1 VLRRVGKT
9 AYRRSLVCILAC
21 AAGCVA
27 DTEPGRNRDRGHVIT
42 IVAPPAGSNDP
53 PVISGSSSSS
63 GGSEAGSGATPPP
76 AGSGSGAGG
85 VAGASDPGSGGGT
98 AGSSP
103 PVVTVPID
111 ERTFDAGSD
120 PARNMVQAG
129 AVCTRLAQI
138 QCAGEAYCCENPGR
152 TVEQCETA
160 MRAGCTN
167 DVFLDAV
174 TANPITD
181 FDPAKAAAAFT
192 QLEAL
197 ASQCDPMIAE
207 FGASATGLMSM
218 LPGTI
223 DSGRSCSP
231 TGLDK
236 ASAAASLAACSDPTT
251 TACLPTSTLI
261 WTCRPRGAAGSQCF
275 SDLNCQEGL
284 HCPNPALAAGEFG
297 TADCA
302 PRKAEGSP
310 CTLPNECTSFACKGG
325 VCEAPSASAAY
336 CLTK

>member
-1 VLRRVGKT
+1 M
-9 AYRRSLVCILAC
+9 LAC

-27 DTEPGRNRDRGHVIT
+27 DTEPGRNRDRDDVIT
-42 IVAPPAGSNDP
+42 VVAPPRGSGDP
-53 PVISGSSSSS
+53 PVVSGSSSSS
-63 GGSEAGSGATPPP
+63 GGGAEAGSAAVSPP
-76 AGSGSGAGG
+76 AGAGSGAGG
-85 VAGASDPGSGGGT
+85 MAGTADPGSAGGT

-103 PVVTVPID
+103 PVAIVPIE

-129 AVCTRLAQI
+129 AVCARLSQI

-160 MRAGCTN
+160 MRAGCVN

-181 FDPAKAAAAFT
+181 FDAAKAAEAFT
-192 QLEAL
+192 QLEML

-218 LPGTI
+218 LHGTI

-231 TGLDK
+231 SGLDK
-236 ASAAASLAACSDPTT
+236 ASAAASLAACADSTT
-251 TACLPTSTLI
+251 TACLPTSALI

-275 SDLNCQEGL
+275 SDLNCMEGL
-284 HCPNPALAAGEFG
+284 HCPNPSLAAGEFG

-302 PRKAEGSP
+302 ARKAEGSP
-310 CTLPNECTSFACKGG
+310 CMLPNECISFACKGG
-325 VCEAPSASAAY
+325 VCEPPSASAAY